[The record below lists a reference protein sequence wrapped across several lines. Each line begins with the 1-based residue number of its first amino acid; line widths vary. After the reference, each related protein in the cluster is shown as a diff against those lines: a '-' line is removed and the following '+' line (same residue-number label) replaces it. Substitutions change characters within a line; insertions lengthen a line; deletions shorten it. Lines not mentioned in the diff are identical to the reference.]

1 VPDGTDGGV
10 RVKMIPLAVYAL
22 DYPRVPLLLIDF
34 RDASHPQR
42 SEIGLRAA
50 NDITTSV
57 LGLTTFGNIGYFAAK
72 TGLLFVH
79 KRHGAATDRLARRN
93 AFVALRHSLATG
105 DSLDQALRADLESRI
120 EKLDVD
126 PVEKSWPQEVRAA
139 WRQYDALM
147 KFAADPNGLAKTIE
161 RDRVGEYR
169 AATESPLKR
178 MVAAVFHPH
187 AGISPE
193 QLTELSGRRRLAWS
207 KRQRTDLP
215 DAGGSVQAEAHP
227 STSFAPIRAV
237 RGGQ

>member
-1 VPDGTDGGV
+1 
-10 RVKMIPLAVYAL
+10 
-22 DYPRVPLLLIDF
+22 VPLLLIDF

-42 SEIGLRAA
+42 TETCLRAA
-50 NDITTSV
+50 TDVTAGV
-57 LGLTTFGNIGYFAAK
+57 FGLTTFGNFSYFAAK
-72 TGLLFVH
+72 TAFLFVH

-93 AFVALRHSLATG
+93 AFIAMRHALATG
-105 DSLDQALRADLESRI
+105 DSLDEGLRSDLESRI
-120 EKLDVD
+120 ERLDLD

-147 KFAADPNGLAKTIE
+147 KSAADPSGLAKTIE

-187 AGISPE
+187 AGISPK
-193 QLTELSGRRRLAWS
+193 QLTELSERRRLASS

-215 DAGGSVQAEAHP
+215 DVGATVQAEAHP

-237 RGGQ
+237 RGEQ